1 MPRPMHSAPAQ
12 SAWSTQH
19 RLLSLLAPGL
29 GHLCAGRRKHG
40 LAAAG
45 SVAAMIAVGVA
56 VGRAAGASAEIFLFV
71 TFGLPLWLL
80 QAYDAGLPLLD
91 NGAPLRTALRVV
103 LERAHDL
110 RYLGLLFL
118 LTALMDLYIILINPE
133 YALTIFCM
141 KPTGLS
147 GTLAKAQSPTLHLLI
162 GYRFLTLS
170 RWALLLYLAYAGFG
184 LLNATA
190 NFACFGYGR
199 VRTVFLLSLLAF
211 TAYVWMRREQFQNQT
226 T

>member
-1 MPRPMHSAPAQ
+1 MHSAAAQ
-12 SAWSTQH
+12 SAGSAQH
-19 RLLSLLAPGL
+19 RLLSLLLPGL
-29 GHLCAGRRKHG
+29 GHLRAGRPKHG

-45 SVAAMIAVGVA
+45 LVVAMIAGGMA
-56 VGRAAGASAEIFLFV
+56 VGRAAGVSAEIFLFV
-71 TFGLPLWLL
+71 TCGLPLWLL
-80 QAYDAGLPLLD
+80 QAYDAGLPLPD
-91 NGAPLRTALRVV
+91 GGTPLRAALSVV

-133 YALTIFCM
+133 YALTIFCI

-147 GTLAKAQSPTLHLLI
+147 GTLAKAQSPALHLLI
-162 GYRFLTLS
+162 GYGFLTLR

-211 TAYVWMRREQFQNQT
+211 TAYVWMRREQFPNHT
-226 T
+226 R